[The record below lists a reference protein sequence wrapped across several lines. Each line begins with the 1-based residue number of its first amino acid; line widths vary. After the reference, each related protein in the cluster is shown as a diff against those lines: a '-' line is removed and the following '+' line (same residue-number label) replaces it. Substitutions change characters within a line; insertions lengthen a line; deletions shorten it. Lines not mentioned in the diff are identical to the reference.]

1 MSKPRGWKFV
11 GRLAIPG
18 LTAGLFGATVW
29 AQGPG
34 PAPGPSRVICQPAER
49 PVRDAVRHTGRA
61 LQDGFIGYPNE
72 FYEPPV
78 GAYINANFN
87 TMRAKANPHRFM
99 LYRTDF
105 LAGSNQFSPVG
116 AGRFNLMASRLGAW
130 TGPIAIEWSPD
141 EAGLGEAR
149 RAMVIATFEKAGLA
163 VARERVVIAPTPYPG
178 GLGADSAN
186 YYNTMIMRDMTAGSS
201 YSYTPTSSSG
211 SGGGGGGSSGGGGG
225 GGSAGGGGAGPR

>member
-1 MSKPRGWKFV
+1 MSKPCGWKFV
-11 GRLAIPG
+11 GRIVIPG

-34 PAPGPSRVICQPAER
+34 FAPGPAPGQGGVICQPAGTPIR
-49 PVRDAVRHTGRA
+49 NAVRHTGRA
-61 LQDGFIGYPNE
+61 LQDGLIGYPNE

-99 LYRTDF
+99 LYRSDF

-116 AGRFNLMASRLGAW
+116 AARFNLMASRLGAW
-130 TGPIAIEWSPD
+130 TGPVVIEWSPD
-141 EAGLGEAR
+141 EVGLAEAR
-149 RAMVIATFEKAGLA
+149 RATVVSTFQRGGIP
-163 VARERVVIAPTPYPG
+163 VAPDRVVIAPTPYTG

-186 YYNTMIMRDMTAGSS
+186 YYNIMISRDATAPSNYT
-201 YSYTPTSSSG
+201 YSPTSASG
-211 SGGGGGGSSGGGGG
+211 FGGGGGGGSSGGG
-225 GGSAGGGGAGPR
+225 AGPR